1 MATSTRI
8 LVVGA
13 TPDSD
18 ALAEL
23 LRLEGYAVEQA
34 SRSELPVVACVWQ
47 PDLVIA
53 DVAFPQQEGLQ
64 LLQELGSVSLTPR
77 TVVMSSRT
85 SAALD
90 ALGVTC
96 LPKPVDL
103 PALWRLLAGGAGA
116 AA

>member
-1 MATSTRI
+1 MATATRI

-23 LRLEGYAVEQA
+23 LRLEGYLVEQTA
-34 SRSELPVVACVWQ
+34 RAALPDVAGVWQ

-53 DVAFPQQEGLQ
+53 DVSFPQQEGLE
-64 LLQELGSVSLTPR
+64 LLQQLGRVELRPR
-77 TVVMSSRT
+77 TVLMSSRP

-96 LPKPVDL
+96 LAKPVDL
-103 PALWRLLAGGAGA
+103 SALWRLLAGGADA